1 MGRALDYWKDGEK
14 PASKPNKF
22 SADNFADTWI
32 ALEDTV
38 QGMRGKTK
46 KKHVRCATLFVQTL
60 KKLNESRWEA
70 IIREA
75 SQFIRKKPHSSSLTV
90 VDNGAGD
97 HPDEDP
103 DADFVMECN

>member
-1 MGRALDYWKDGEK
+1 MGRALNYWKDGEK
-14 PASKPNKF
+14 PDTKPPKF

-46 KKHVRCATLFVQTL
+46 KKRVRRATLFVQTL
-60 KKLNESRWEA
+60 KKLNDSQWEA

-75 SQFIRKKPHSSSLTV
+75 SQFIKKKTRSSSLTV
-90 VDNGAGD
+90 VNSGPED

-103 DADFVMECN
+103 DADFIMECN